1 MTEAAVAPTD
11 RLAVWCGWVLAA
23 ALVVSVPMGWLAPL
37 GYAAIAALA
46 GLLML
51 PSLTLEE
58 QDRPAGIAIITLL
71 IWAIGSAIWSPYTPK
86 NIGASTSVKLLFETV
101 LYAAVIAGTRRTTDG
116 GRIGLLRTLAWGMT
130 LLSLIMLGESFTYA
144 GAYRAIRDALGDPI
158 RPDLGV
164 KNVCQGLFGLTLFAP
179 AAILAASRYGGG
191 VWLGLPILAG
201 IIWPS
206 IVFGYD
212 ATLLALGAAS
222 GAALAVWTW
231 PRWAPRVLAVLT
243 ATLYLTAPALV
254 WAARSTGLYQTLE
267 HAVPLSW
274 SERMGYWRH
283 ASDWISDHPARGW
296 GLDSSRMFGPG
307 IILHPHDG
315 PLQIW
320 LELGLIG
327 AVGAAV
333 FWIAVWNGLS
343 RRTRDPAAAVGAA
356 TATIYLTF
364 GAFSFGVW
372 QEWWLALG
380 AMAAAVCVALLRTP
394 PAVRSSRKAPAARSR
409 STIAVFTE

>member
-11 RLAVWCGWVLAA
+11 RLAVWCGWVLAGAFVLA
-23 ALVVSVPMGWLAPL
+23 APFGWLAPR
-37 GYAAIAALA
+37 GYAAVAALA
-46 GLLML
+46 GLLLL
-51 PSLTLEE
+51 PCLTLEE
-58 QDRPAGIAIITLL
+58 QDRPAGIAVITML
-71 IWAIGSAIWSPYTPK
+71 IWAVGSAIWSPYTPRHLDE
-86 NIGASTSVKLLFETV
+86 STSAKLLFETV
-101 LYAAVIAGTRRTTDG
+101 LYSSMIAGARRATPD
-116 GRIGLLRTLAWGMT
+116 GRIGALKALAWGMT
-130 LLSLIMLGESFTYA
+130 LLAVVMLIEGLTYA
-144 GAYRAIRDALGDPI
+144 AGYRAIRDALGDPI

-164 KNVCQGLFGLTLFAP
+164 RNVCQGLFALTLFTP
-179 AAILAASRYGGG
+179 AAILAASRFGGG
-191 VWLGLPILAG
+191 VWLGAPILIG

-206 IVFGYD
+206 VVFGYD

-222 GAALAVWTW
+222 VVGLAVWTW
-231 PRWAPRVLAVLT
+231 PRWAPRVLGGLT
-243 ATLYLTAPALV
+243 AAAYLTAPAIV
-254 WAARSTGLYQTLE
+254 WAARSAGVYQQLE
-267 HAVPLSW
+267 RAVPLSW

-333 FWIAVWNGLS
+333 FWVAVWNGLS
-343 RRTRDPAAAVGAA
+343 RDTRNPAAVVGAA

-380 AMAAAVCVALLRTP
+380 AMAATACVALLRTAAGP
-394 PAVRSSRKAPAARSR
+394 RRERPTLAARSR
-409 STIAVFTE
+409 STIAVLTE

>member
-11 RLAVWCGWVLAA
+11 RLAAWCGWVLVGAFVLA
-23 ALVVSVPMGWLAPL
+23 VPFGWLAPR
-37 GYAAIAALA
+37 GYAAVTALA

-71 IWAIGSAIWSPYTPK
+71 IWAVGSAIWSPYTPK
-86 NIGASTSVKLLFETV
+86 NIGESSSVKLLFETV
-101 LYAAVIAGTRRTTDG
+101 LYASVIAGARRTTAG

-130 LLSLIMLGESFTYA
+130 LLALIMLGEGLTYA
-144 GAYRAIRDALGDPI
+144 SGYRAIRDAMGDPI

-164 KNVCQGLFGLTLFAP
+164 KNVCQGLFGLTLLAP
-179 AAILAASRYGGG
+179 AAILAARRFGGT
-191 VWLGLPILAG
+191 VWLGAPILVG
-201 IIWPS
+201 IILPS
-206 IVFGYD
+206 VVFGYD
-212 ATLLALGAAS
+212 APLLGLGAAAIV
-222 GAALAVWTW
+222 GLAVWAW
-231 PRWAPRVLAVLT
+231 PRWGPRVAAILT
-243 ATLYLTAPALV
+243 AAIYLTAPALV
-254 WAARSTGLYQTLE
+254 WAARAAGVYQQLE

-296 GLDSSRMFGPG
+296 GLDSSKMFGPG

-333 FWIAVWNGLS
+333 FWVALWNGLS
-343 RRTRDPAAAVGAA
+343 RKSRDPAAAVGAA
-356 TATIYLTF
+356 TATIYLVF

-380 AMAAAVCVALLRTP
+380 ALAATACVALLRTP
-394 PAVRSSRKAPAARSR
+394 AEARAPRASRAARSR

>member
-1 MTEAAVAPTD
+1 MTDVAVARAD
-11 RLAVWCGWVLAA
+11 RLAVWCGWVLAGA
-23 ALVVSVPMGWLAPL
+23 FVLAVPFGWLAPR
-37 GYAAIAALA
+37 GYAAVAALA

-51 PSLTLEE
+51 PCLTLEE

-71 IWAIGSAIWSPYTPK
+71 IWAVGSAIWSPYTPK
-86 NIGASTSVKLLFETV
+86 NLGQSTSVKLLFETV
-101 LYAAVIAGTRRTTDG
+101 LYAAVIAGARRATPA
-116 GRIGLLRTLAWGMT
+116 GRMGMLRVLAWGMT
-130 LLSLIMLGESFTYA
+130 LLALVMFAEGLTYA
-144 GAYRAIRDALGDPI
+144 SGYRTIRALMGDPI

-179 AAILAASRYGGG
+179 AAILAAARFGGTA
-191 VWLGLPILAG
+191 WLAVPILAG

-222 GAALAVWTW
+222 LTGLAVWTW
-231 PRWAPRVLAVLT
+231 PRWAPRVAGGLT
-243 ATLYLTAPALV
+243 AAAFLTAPALV
-254 WAARSTGLYQTLE
+254 WGARSAGIYQQLE
-267 HAVPLSW
+267 RAVPLSW

-296 GLDSSRMFGPG
+296 GLDSSKMFGPG

-333 FWIAVWNGLS
+333 FWVAIWNGLS
-343 RRTRDPAAAVGAA
+343 RGSRDPATAVAAA

-380 AMAAAVCVALLRTP
+380 ALAATVCVALLRTP
-394 PAVRSSRKAPAARSR
+394 AAPREPRKSRAARSR